1 MQNLRNDND
10 HFVGP
15 YAYLY
20 TKDTDAT
27 YETETTKRFIHQ
39 FKAASSVYAL
49 YASLN
54 ACVVL
59 RQALFMHLHCAPLKH
74 IRQN

>member
-1 MQNLRNDND
+1 MQHLRNDND
-10 HFVGP
+10 HFVRP

-20 TKDTDAT
+20 TQDTDAT

-49 YASLN
+49 YASSERLLSIE
-54 ACVVL
+54 ASFIYAF
-59 RQALFMHLHCAPLKH
+59 ALCT
-74 IRQN
+74 IETQTTI